1 MSDSIKHE
9 CGIALLRLLKPISY
23 YHEKYG
29 TALYGLNKQYLLM
42 EKQHNRGQDGVGLAS
57 IKLDQAPGE
66 RYISRVRSISN
77 QPIKDI
83 FTRIYA
89 NFEEAKATDPSVFDD
104 VNRMKRELPYLGEL
118 LLGHLRYGTH
128 GKNSIEAC
136 HPFLR
141 QNNWKTRNLVVA
153 GNFNMT
159 NVEELFNQLVA
170 LGQHPKEKADTV
182 TVMEKIGHFL
192 DEEND
197 ELLARFRAEGID
209 KLEIQERIGREL
221 DIVRILKRASKH
233 WDGGYAMAGLL
244 GHGDAFVLR
253 DPNGIRPA
261 YYYKDEEIAVVASE
275 RTAILTAFN
284 VPIDDIQEIKP
295 GHALIIRKNGRISME
310 EILEPQKPTHCSF
323 ERIYFSRGNDI
334 AIYNERKKLGE
345 LLVPRILKSIDQDLE
360 NTVFSYIPNTAETA
374 FYGMVKGL
382 EDHLNRFKAEEIGK
396 MGNHIDVERLH
407 WLLQLRPR
415 VEKAAIKD
423 AKLRTFITND
433 SQRDE
438 LVAHVYDTTYGILA
452 PGRDNLVVIDDSI
465 VRGTTLK
472 QSIITILSRLKPKKI
487 VIVSSAPQI
496 RYPDCYGIDM
506 SRMSDFVAFRAAI
519 GLLEERGQW
528 NLINDVYLL
537 CKSQEKLEPHRM
549 VNHVKKIYDQFTE
562 TEISAKIALLVT
574 PKGIDV
580 RVEVLFQTIENLHL
594 ATTHQGDWY
603 FSGNY
608 PTPGGN
614 RVVNRAFINYME
626 KNNQR
631 SYWVVSVLKWQRAC
645 NCEPFVFAT
654 GIPVPKACIKYTKV
668 YAKTN
673 KSVKNL
679 WQ

>member
-83 FTRIYA
+83 FSRIYA
-89 NFEEAKATDPSVFDD
+89 NFEEAKAADASIFDD
-104 VNRMKRELPYLGEL
+104 VNRMQRELPYMGEL

-159 NVEELFNQLVA
+159 NVEELFNQLVE

-197 ELLARFRAEGID
+197 ELVARFRAQGVD
-209 KLEIQERIGREL
+209 KLEMQERIGREL
-221 DIVRILKRASKH
+221 DIVRILKRASKY
-233 WDGGYAMAGLL
+233 WDGGYAMAGLF

-261 YYYKDEEIAVVASE
+261 YFYRDEEIAVVASE

-295 GHALIIRKNGRISME
+295 GHALIIRKDGRISMD
-310 EILEPQKPTHCSF
+310 EILEPQKPAQCSF

-345 LLVPRILKSIDQDLE
+345 LLVPRILKSVAQDLE

-382 EDHLNRFKAEEIGK
+382 EDHLNQYKATEIAK
-396 MGNHIDVERLH
+396 MGNNIDAERLH

-506 SRMSDFVAFRAAI
+506 SRMGEFVAFRAAI
-519 GLLEERGQW
+519 AMLEERGQW

-537 CKSQEKLEPHRM
+537 CKSQEKLEPHQM

-562 TEISAKIALLVT
+562 AEISAKIAQLVT
-574 PKGIDV
+574 PEGLNV
-580 RVEVLFQTIENLHL
+580 PVEVLFQTIDNLHL
-594 ATTHQGDWY
+594 ATAHHGDWY

-614 RVVNRAFINYME
+614 RVVNRAFINYIE

-631 SYWVVSVLKWQRAC
+631 SY
-645 NCEPFVFAT
+645 
-654 GIPVPKACIKYTKV
+654 
-668 YAKTN
+668 
-673 KSVKNL
+673 
-679 WQ
+679 